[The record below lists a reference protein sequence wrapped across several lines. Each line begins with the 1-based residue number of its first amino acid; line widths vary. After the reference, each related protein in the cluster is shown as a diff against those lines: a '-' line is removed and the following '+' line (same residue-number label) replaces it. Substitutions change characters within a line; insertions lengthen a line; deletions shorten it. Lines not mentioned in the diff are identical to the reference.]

1 MTAQTNKHITLPNTT
16 NKLYGPCFLVKEIR
30 TLQHYVQQENEL
42 EDALSKYCDQKIILT
57 TTTLLAIETLTMMIL
72 PFVRDYERAKDEVEL
87 FVLESDWGTYRDSSN
102 EPLIIR
108 TQNNTFKISSVVN
121 WVKYLLDVYI
131 KHDTFKNFLDV
142 ELKTN
147 KQTKLNF

>member
-1 MTAQTNKHITLPNTT
+1 MTAKTNKSITSSNTT

-72 PFVRDYERAKDEVEL
+72 PFVRNYEKAKDEVE
-87 FVLESDWGTYRDSSN
+87 FFILESDWGTYRDSSN
-102 EPLIIR
+102 EPLII
-108 TQNNTFKISSVVN
+108 TVNNITFKIGSVVN
-121 WVKYLLDVYI
+121 WVKYLLDTYI
-131 KHDTFKNFLDV
+131 KNDTFKNFLDV
-142 ELKTN
+142 ELKTST
-147 KQTKLNF
+147 QTKLNF